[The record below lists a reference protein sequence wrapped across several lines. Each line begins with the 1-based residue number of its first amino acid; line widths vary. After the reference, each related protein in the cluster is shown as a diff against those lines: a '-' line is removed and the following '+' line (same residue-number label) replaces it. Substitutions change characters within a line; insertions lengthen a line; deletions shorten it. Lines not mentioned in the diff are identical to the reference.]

1 MLGENF
7 QPLAEMPAMS
17 RGESFEDLL
26 ARLRAGD
33 DDAATEVFNR
43 FARRLIG
50 LAHARLDQQ
59 VKRKADPEDVVQ
71 SVYKSFFVRF
81 AEGQFDL
88 KSWDSL
94 WSLLTVLTV
103 RKCGQ
108 HIDYFHAA
116 RRDVR
121 GEVPMSPG
129 PAGDDARTPW
139 EAIDRDPTPAEAA
152 VLTELVEQVQR
163 GLEPRHR
170 AIVSLA
176 LQGHGPAEVSA
187 QLGCSERTV
196 RRVLERV
203 REWLLR
209 NA

>member
-1 MLGENF
+1 
-7 QPLAEMPAMS
+7 MPAMS

-59 VKRKADPEDVVQ
+59 VKRKDDPEDVVQ
-71 SVYKSFFVRF
+71 SVYKSFFIRF

-108 HIDYFHAA
+108 RIDYFHAA

-121 GEVPMSPG
+121 GEVPLSPS
-129 PAGDDARTPW
+129 PAGLSDHATRTPW
-139 EAIDRDPTPAEAA
+139 EAIAREPTPAEAA
-152 VLTELVEQVQR
+152 ILTELVEQVQR